1 MGQVTFVGACGTVT
15 GSCTLLRFGDTRLL
29 VDCGLFQGDEELEQ
43 RNWRP
48 FPFRPQEIDAVVLT
62 HAHLDHTGLLPRLAA
77 QGFDGP
83 IYCTRPTRPLAQLVL
98 EDAGMLQEEEARF
111 AKKKGYS
118 RHADPRP
125 LFTRRDAA
133 QALRLLEPVKF
144 GDEREIAPGVTVR
157 FVRAGHLLGA
167 ASVSIR
173 AKSALGGR
181 QHWLFSGDVG
191 RYDAPILRDPEP
203 ADAAPDTLV
212 LESTYGDR
220 AHPDDDPTRH
230 LTEIIRRTFDRGGSV
245 LIPAFALGRTQD
257 LLFHLSEIELAGGV
271 DPEAVFLD
279 SPMAI
284 KATEIYRQATPEF
297 DDEVQALVRADANP
311 LAVDRFRRCH
321 TIEESKAL
329 NDRREPAVIV
339 ASSGMATGGR
349 IVHHLANRLFDRR
362 NAVVFV
368 GYQAAGTRGRA
379 LLDGAQSISIH
390 GRRVPVAAEIV
401 QMQGLSAH
409 GDSNDLIRW
418 CQAQPGAPRRVF
430 LNHGEDPARKALASA
445 IAELG
450 WPRPELPLAGTQ
462 ADW

>member
-1 MGQVTFVGACGTVT
+1 MGQVTFLGACGTVT
-15 GSCTLLRFGDTRLL
+15 GSCTLLELGGTRLL
-29 VDCGLFQGDEELEQ
+29 VDCGLYQGDEELEQ

-48 FPFRPQEIDAVVLT
+48 FPFRPQDIDAVVLT

-77 QGFDGP
+77 QGYGGP
-83 IYCTRPTRPLAQLVL
+83 VYCTRPTRPLAGLVL
-98 EDAGMLQEEEARF
+98 EDAGALQEEEARF

-125 LFTRRDAA
+125 LFTRRDAL
-133 QALRLLEPVKF
+133 QALRLLEPLKF
-144 GDEREIAPGVTVR
+144 GDEHEIGPGVTVR

-167 ASVSIR
+167 ASVEIK

-203 ADAAPDTLV
+203 PASVPDALL

-220 AHPDDDPTRH
+220 NHPDEDPTRE
-230 LTEIIRRTFDRGGSV
+230 LAAIIRRTFDRGGCV

-257 LLFHLSEIELAGGV
+257 LLFHLSEIALAGGL
-271 DPEAVFLD
+271 DPDVVFLD

-297 DDEVQALVRADANP
+297 DAETLALLKADANP
-311 LAVDRFRRCH
+311 LAADRFRRCH
-321 TIEESKAL
+321 TVEESKAL

-339 ASSGMATGGR
+339 AASGMATGGR
-349 IVHHLANRLFDRR
+349 IVHHLANRLPDRR
-362 NAVVFV
+362 NTVVFV

-390 GRRVPVAAEIV
+390 GRRIPVAAEIG

-409 GDSNDLIRW
+409 ADCNDLLRW
-418 CQAQPGAPRRVF
+418 CKALPGKPRRIF
-430 LNHGEDPARKALASA
+430 LNHGEDPARKALAAA
-445 IAELG
+445 IAEMG

-462 ADW
+462 ANW

>member
-1 MGQVTFVGACGTVT
+1 MGQVTFLGACGTVT
-15 GSCTLLRFGDTRLL
+15 GSCTLLELGGTRLL
-29 VDCGLFQGDEELEQ
+29 VDCGLYQGDEELEQ

-48 FPFRPQEIDAVVLT
+48 FPFRPQDIDAVVLT

-77 QGFDGP
+77 QGYGGP
-83 IYCTRPTRPLAQLVL
+83 VYCTRPTRPLAGLVL
-98 EDAGMLQEEEARF
+98 EDAGALQEEEARF

-125 LFTRRDAA
+125 LFTRRDAL
-133 QALRLLEPVKF
+133 QALRLLEPLKF
-144 GDEREIAPGVTVR
+144 GEEHEIAPGVTVR

-167 ASVSIR
+167 ASVEIK

-203 ADAAPDTLV
+203 PASVPDALL

-220 AHPDDDPTRH
+220 NHPDEDPTRE
-230 LTEIIRRTFDRGGSV
+230 LAAIIRRTFDRGGCV

-257 LLFHLSEIELAGGV
+257 LLFHLSEIALAGGL
-271 DPEAVFLD
+271 DPDVVFLD

-297 DDEVQALVRADANP
+297 DAETLALLKADANP
-311 LAVDRFRRCH
+311 LAADRFRRCH
-321 TIEESKAL
+321 TVEESKAL

-339 ASSGMATGGR
+339 AASGMATGGR
-349 IVHHLANRLFDRR
+349 IVHHLANRLPDRR
-362 NAVVFV
+362 NTVVFV

-390 GRRVPVAAEIV
+390 GRRIPVAAEIG

-409 GDSNDLIRW
+409 ADCNDLLRW
-418 CQAQPGAPRRVF
+418 CKALPGKPRRIF
-430 LNHGEDPARKALASA
+430 LNHGEDPARKALAAA
-445 IAELG
+445 IAEMG

-462 ADW
+462 ANW